1 MPQEVSQQ
9 ELSPQDSTFMFI
21 NALQEQLAKSDFVRG
36 INKTRDLPA
45 PASSSPQSSQNS
57 SARFPASLSTQ
68 TNSTRPPASASS
80 SSSAARPSGIAK
92 WTDPD
97 APGAR
102 ITRLKPPKQTK

>member
-1 MPQEVSQQ
+1 MPQEVTHQ

-21 NALQEQLAKSDFVRG
+21 HALQEQLAKSDFVSG
-36 INKTRDLPA
+36 INKSRDLPA
-45 PASSSPQSSQNS
+45 PASSSSQPSQNS
-57 SARFPASLSTQ
+57 SARYPASSSTQ
-68 TNSTRPPASASS
+68 TNSKRLPPSVSS
-80 SSSAARPSGIAK
+80 SSSGSRPSGIAK